1 MHDRRNG
8 LELDDLTSSSEY
20 LLGLLE
26 IMTRSTDQLISIFN
40 KLSAPHFARSRLD
53 LSRSP
58 IPVDSGVLHALRAQ
72 LHTYKKCFTGKEFVD
87 RILEMG
93 RLYESTSG
101 NPSEVDSDSQ
111 VPQGESSRNSSRLSG
126 RVIGSTGQ
134 PIVYTVQY
142 ATEVA
147 QYLLNERILLPL
159 PDTSL
164 SSGTETS
171 ASSSD
176 EENTLGGS
184 TPKDPR
190 NILTSMERSKG
201 IDTTRPL
208 RAGSAGSNSS
218 ESPHL
223 VPRISPL
230 YPRPIRSAVRDQG
243 RAEEQEREIPA
254 PEFSYS
260 SQAFYKFAEVEDFE
274 SNMLYQSMILSASTR
289 GMQGGSRTME
299 PDEPSEFHRAR
310 NSTLFL
316 VFDLIVQRSRKER
329 RAKQFLFT
337 PRAVTVSEQKRDS
350 ELSMNCDLIFK
361 M

>member
-1 MHDRRNG
+1 V
-8 LELDDLTSSSEY
+8 L
-20 LLGLLE
+20 
-26 IMTRSTDQLISIFN
+26 QLCLYNISFA
-40 KLSAPHFARSRLD
+40 LYTQHFARSRLD

-93 RLYESTSG
+93 RLYEATSR

-208 RAGSAGSNSS
+208 RTGSAAQTR
-218 ESPHL
+218 PRARTLYL
-223 VPRISPL
+223 VFHHSIHDL
-230 YPRPIRSAVRDQG
+230 SAVPC
-243 RAEEQEREIPA
+243 EIRE
-254 PEFSYS
+254 
-260 SQAFYKFAEVEDFE
+260 
-274 SNMLYQSMILSASTR
+274 
-289 GMQGGSRTME
+289 G
-299 PDEPSEFHRAR
+299 
-310 NSTLFL
+310 
-316 VFDLIVQRSRKER
+316 QRSRKEKFQHLNFR
-329 RAKQFLFT
+329 TAHRPFTNLQRLRILRVTCCTRA
-337 PRAVTVSEQKRDS
+337 
-350 ELSMNCDLIFK
+350 
-361 M
+361 